1 MTKAKKI
8 DVFYSFFISD
18 NNEILFGFIL
28 IYINYII
35 INFIIILNE
44 IKIIINKYYEKNI
57 SLLILIHKF
66 ID

>member
-1 MTKAKKI
+1 MFAFNFFIFRIIYLITKAKKI

-44 IKIIINKYYEKNI
+44 IKNNNK
-57 SLLILIHKF
+57 
-66 ID
+66 